1 MNNFDYRFCVAPM
14 MDWTDPHERYFLRLI
29 SRRAR
34 LYTEM
39 VTTGAVIFG
48 DRNRFLA
55 LSAEEHPVALQLG
68 GSDPEDMAL
77 CAKLGED
84 AGFDEI
90 NINVGCPSDRVQ
102 AGRFGACLMR
112 EPRLVA
118 ECINE
123 MRARV
128 SIPVTVKCRIG
139 VDRSDSYEELCEF
152 TQQMSDAGCEVII
165 VHARKAWLSGLSPKE
180 NREIPPLNYPRVYAL
195 KRQFPELTVV
205 INGGITTL
213 DEASRHLSQVDGVMV
228 GRGTMGAPWLVGQI
242 EATFMNRPIP
252 STPDSGARLHL
263 AKEQLHDLV
272 LSRGSHG
279 LLIARKHMSWTCTG
293 FPGASQLRHALM
305 RAPTPDDAYQLLNNA
320 IDTLSEVREPK
331 VTASVKPTA
340 ISSSNNQNQ
349 SKSP

>member
-1 MNNFDYRFCVAPM
+1 MERNLKKMNNPDYRFCVAPM

-55 LSAEEHPVALQLG
+55 FSAEEHPVALQLG
-68 GSDPEDMAL
+68 GSDPQDMAL
-77 CAKLGED
+77 CARLGED

-112 EPRLVA
+112 EPGLVA
-118 ECINE
+118 GCVSE

-139 VDRSDSYEELCEF
+139 VDQSDSYEELCEF

-180 NREIPPLNYPRVYAL
+180 NREIPPLNYPRVYEL

-213 DEASRHLSQVDGVMV
+213 DEASRHLFQVDGVMV
-228 GRGTMGAPWLVGQI
+228 GRAAYQNPWSLQAVDGRIFGDSRTPVSRWDVLDSYKSYIGRQLASGVPLKRMARHLLGLFHGQ
-242 EATFMNRPIP
+242 P
-252 STPDSGARLHL
+252 GAR
-263 AKEQLHDLV
+263 V
-272 LSRGSHG
+272 WR
-279 LLIARKHMSWTCTG
+279 R
-293 FPGASQLRHALM
+293 
-305 RAPTPDDAYQLLNNA
+305 
-320 IDTLSEVREPK
+320 TLSECAFRSGAGIDALEAAEKSMDPFRESDIENVVDP
-331 VTASVKPTA
+331 VPRRLLNA
-340 ISSSNNQNQ
+340 
-349 SKSP
+349 